1 MRLDRADASAAA
13 IAVVGHGAILAGL
26 IYGLGKVA
34 VVPPPP
40 PAIEVSFV
48 EEVGDVS
55 AGLTTEPSA
64 PPAGGEPP
72 PPPAE
77 MTEPEPVE
85 APMPSPSP
93 VAVRQPQPRPQAR
106 PQQRQPAAQ
115 PQQQQRRTSSQ
126 PNPRR
131 PLTEEALGGF
141 GNDPASRNTRPSG
154 AVVSDQARA
163 SMDAAILAALQRCR
177 RQPLPA
183 PEARAIRVRV
193 EVTLNPNGS
202 LASTNIL
209 SVSGATGPLAIYAER
224 MRDLATNVVEQCA
237 PIRGLPAE
245 YYNVRRG
252 WRTFRY
258 TFPE

>member
-13 IAVVGHGAILAGL
+13 IAVVGHGAILAAL

-34 VVPPPP
+34 VAPPPP

-55 AGLTTEPSA
+55 AGLTTAPSA

-72 PPPAE
+72 PPPVE

-85 APMPSPSP
+85 APVPSPSP
-93 VAVRQPQPRPQAR
+93 VAVRQPQPQAR

-115 PQQQQRRTSSQ
+115 PQQQQRR
-126 PNPRR
+126 PNPTPTRR
-131 PLTEEALGGF
+131 PLSEEALGGF
-141 GNDPASRNTRPSG
+141 GNDPATRETRPSG

-193 EVTLNPNGS
+193 EVVLNPNGS

>member
-13 IAVVGHGAILAGL
+13 IAVAGHGAILAAL
-26 IYGLGKVA
+26 IYGLGKAA
-34 VVPPPP
+34 VEIPSPPP
-40 PAIEVSFV
+40 IEVSFV
-48 EEVGDVS
+48 EEVGAIS
-55 AGLTTEPSA
+55 AGETTEASA
-64 PPAGGEPP
+64 PPSAAAEP

-77 MTEPEPVE
+77 TVEPET
-85 APMPSPSP
+85 APTPAPSPAPSP
-93 VAVRQPQPRPQAR
+93 FAVRQPPPRPQPRQESRPQAQPQPRPPAR
-106 PQQRQPAAQ
+106 PQ
-115 PQQQQRRTSSQ
+115 
-126 PNPRR
+126 PRR
-131 PLTEEALGGF
+131 PLSESDLGGF
-141 GNDPASRNTRPSG
+141 GNDPAARNTRPAG

-183 PEARAIRVRV
+183 PDARAIRVRV
-193 EVTLNPNGS
+193 EVVLNPNGS
-202 LASTNIL
+202 LARTSIL

-224 MRDLATNVVEQCA
+224 MRDLATNVIEQCA